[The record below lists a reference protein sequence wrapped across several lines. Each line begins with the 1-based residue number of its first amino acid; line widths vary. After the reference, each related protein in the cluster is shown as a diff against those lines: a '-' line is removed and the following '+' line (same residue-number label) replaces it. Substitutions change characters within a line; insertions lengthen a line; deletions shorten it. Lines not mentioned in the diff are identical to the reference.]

1 MQNLFS
7 NIPRCGL
14 QFVSL
19 LVLNSAVTSV
29 GAELL
34 AAELTSAQIQTVQQA
49 LDAGQI
55 DDARKALSQ
64 SDSDDSMELRY
75 LRARLDRSSETQPA
89 PDLIQLIEKPA
100 DVEVRYAVLHPSAR
114 QIVFLCRDGS
124 LRVYDLTQ
132 KDSEPTIVRDE
143 NGSAVYRGQFSAD
156 GKRFL
161 SGHENGKVI
170 VRDTTDWTVI
180 TSVSVGD
187 AWPVRELAVSPDGMS
202 LAAENREGLDLW
214 ILAPEPKKVAQL
226 AKRLNFGEGL
236 AFSPKGDVIAT
247 GGMFDITLHNAATGA
262 VLKTMQHASYT
273 MGLEFSPDGQR
284 IASAPRGNVNKFL
297 AVFDVEQSSLLF
309 NAGPFGNYIA
319 GMAFAPDG
327 TRILATGCEKQ
338 VRIFN
343 AATGELRLSLSRT
356 ECSTSPGILRDGSL
370 FGWSEP
376 AGFLYV
382 DLAATQK
389 RQD

>member
-1 MQNLFS
+1 MRNLFHRTS
-7 NIPRCGL
+7 M
-14 QFVSL
+14 FVLRIVAL
-19 LVLNSAVTSV
+19 LVISLATKSS
-29 GAELL
+29 GAHLC
-34 AAELTSAQIQTVQQA
+34 AAELTAADIRTIQQA
-49 LDAGQI
+49 LDAGQL

-64 SDSDDSMELRY
+64 TESHDSLELRY
-75 LRARLDRSSETQPA
+75 LRARLDRGSGTQPA

-124 LRVYDLTQ
+124 LRVLDLTR
-132 KDSEPTIVRDE
+132 KGSEPKIVKDD
-143 NGSAVYRGQFSAD
+143 NGSAMYRGQFSAD

-170 VRDTTDWTVI
+170 VRDTTDWTVV
-180 TSVSVGD
+180 TKVPVAEG
-187 AWPVRELAVSPDGMS
+187 WPVRELAVSSEGTS
-202 LAAENREGLDLW
+202 FVAENREGLDLW
-214 ILAPEPKKVAQL
+214 VLTPEPKKIVQL

-236 AFSPKGDVIAT
+236 AFSPKGDMIAT
-247 GGMFDITLHNAATGA
+247 GGMFDITLHDATTGA

-297 AVFDVEQSSLLF
+297 AVFDIAQQAQLF

-319 GMAFAPDG
+319 GMAFTPEG

-338 VRIFN
+338 VRIVDSE
-343 AATGELRLSLSRT
+343 TGEIRLSIPRP

-376 AGFLYV
+376 SGFVCV
-382 DLAATQK
+382 DLREVTEEQN
-389 RQD
+389 